1 MEEFDVIVVG
11 GGHAGCEASHISAKM
26 GAKTILITLNLDT
39 IAQMSCNPAVGGLG
53 KGHLVREIDCL
64 GGLMG
69 LITDETG
76 IHFRMLNS
84 SKGPAV
90 QGPRAQCDKVL
101 YRLTMKSYLEKVP
114 NLHIYQGEV
123 VDLVL
128 ERGKV
133 KGVILKDGSEI
144 FGKAVILAPGT
155 FLNGLIHIGLVSYP
169 AGRAN
174 EPASIELSES
184 LRRLGLRIGRLKT
197 GTPMRLHADSID
209 WSAFEPQ
216 PGDDDPI
223 PFSLRT
229 KRKLENKILCY
240 IGYTNEKVHEIIRK
254 SLHKS
259 PLYTG
264 KIKGIG
270 VRYCP
275 SIEDK
280 VVKFP
285 ERNRHQFFLEPEGL
299 NTKEVYVNGIS
310 SSLPLETQMEILKNI
325 KGLEKAIMLRPAY
338 GIEYDFVFPDQI
350 THTLECRS
358 IENLFLAGQINGT
371 TGYEEA
377 SAQGLMAGINAV
389 LKIRGEE
396 PFILSREES
405 YIGVLIDDL
414 ITKGVDEP
422 YRMFTSRAEFRLL
435 LRIDNCDE
443 RLLKYGLNLGT
454 IEPSFYNEA
463 MKRKEELKK
472 IIDFLEN
479 KRIEGISCAQLLRSK
494 KIEINEAIKLVPS
507 DFSSLKREEILYIQS
522 EIIYKGYI
530 EKDKREY
537 EKLLRDME
545 KFIPEGIDYR
555 KIPGLSKEIIEK
567 LEKFKP
573 KTLFEASK
581 ISGMTSAALQ
591 ILRHYIK
598 Y

>member
-1 MEEFDVIVVG
+1 MNAFDVIVVG
-11 GGHAGCEASHISAKM
+11 GGHAGCEAGHISSKM
-26 GAKTILITLNLDT
+26 GCKTLLITLNLDT

-53 KGHLVREIDCL
+53 KGHMVREIDCL

-90 QGPRAQCDKVL
+90 QGPRAQCDKSL
-101 YRLTMKSYLEKVP
+101 YRFTMKSYLEKVP
-114 NLHIYQGEV
+114 NLQIFQGEV
-123 VDLVL
+123 IDLIL
-128 ERGKV
+128 YKGKV
-133 KGVILKDGSEI
+133 KGVVLKDGSEI
-144 FGKAVILAPGT
+144 NGRAVILAPGT

-174 EPASIELSES
+174 EPPSLDLSNS
-184 LRRLGLRIGRLKT
+184 LKKIGLKMGRLKT

-216 PGDDDPI
+216 PGDEDPI

-229 KRKLENKILCY
+229 KKKLENKILCY
-240 IGYTNEKVHEIIRK
+240 IGYTNEEVHDVIRK

-264 KIKGIG
+264 KIKGTG

-285 ERNRHQFFLEPEGL
+285 DRNRHQFFLEPEGL

-310 SSLPLETQMEILKNI
+310 SSLPLETQMEILKKI
-325 KGLEKAIMLRPAY
+325 KGLENAVVLRPAY
-338 GIEYDFVFPDQI
+338 GIEYDFVYPDQI
-350 THTLECRS
+350 TYTLECRE
-358 IENLFLAGQINGT
+358 IEGLFLAGQINGT

-377 SAQGLMAGINAV
+377 AAQGIIAGINAV
-389 LKIRGEE
+389 SKVRGEE
-396 PFILSREES
+396 PFVLSREEA

-435 LRIDNCDE
+435 LRVDNSDE
-443 RLLKYGLNLGT
+443 RLLKYGLKLGT
-454 IEPSFYNEA
+454 IEPSLYDA
-463 MKRKEELKK
+463 VMKRKDELKK
-472 IIDFLEN
+472 A
-479 KRIEGISCAQLLRSK
+479 IEFIERKKDGEATYAQLLRSK
-494 KIEINEAIKLVPS
+494 KIEIDEVI
-507 DFSSLKREEILYIQS
+507 SSLPSNYFPLRREEILYIQS

-530 EKDKREY
+530 EKDKREF
-537 EKLLRDME
+537 ERLMRDME
-545 KFIPEGIDYR
+545 RLIPEDIDFR
-555 KIPGLSKEIIEK
+555 KIPGLSKETVEK

-573 KTLFEASK
+573 KTLYEASK
-581 ISGMTSAALQ
+581 ISGMTASALQ

-598 Y
+598 

>member
-197 GTPMRLHADSID
+197 GTPMRLHADSIN

>member
-1 MEEFDVIVVG
+1 MNSFDVIVVG

-26 GAKTILITLNLDT
+26 GCRTLLITLNLDT

-53 KGHLVREIDCL
+53 KGHMVREIDCL
-64 GGLMG
+64 GGVMG

-90 QGPRAQCDKVL
+90 QGPRTQCDKSL
-101 YRLTMKSYLEKVP
+101 YRFTMKSFLEKVP
-114 NLHIYQGEV
+114 NLLIYQAEV
-123 VDLVL
+123 IDLIL
-128 ERGKV
+128 DKGKV
-133 KGVILKDGSEI
+133 KGVILRDGSEI
-144 FGKAVILAPGT
+144 HGKTVILAPGT
-155 FLNGLIHIGLVSYP
+155 FLNGLIHVGLVSYP

-174 EPASIELSES
+174 EPPSLDLSDS
-184 LRRLGLRIGRLKT
+184 LKKLGLKMARLKT

-216 PGDDDPI
+216 PGDEDPI

-229 KRKLENKILCY
+229 KKKLENKILCY
-240 IGYTNEKVHEIIRK
+240 IGYTNEKVHDVIRK

-285 ERNRHQFFLEPEGL
+285 DKSRHQFFLEPEGL

-310 SSLPLETQMEILKNI
+310 SSLPLDTQREILKNI
-325 KGLEKAIMLRPAY
+325 RGLENAAIIRPAY
-338 GIEYDFVFPDQI
+338 GIEYDFVYPDQI
-350 THTLECRS
+350 TYTLECRE

-377 SAQGLMAGINAV
+377 AAQGIIAGINAV
-389 LKIRGEE
+389 LKVRGEE
-396 PFILSREES
+396 PFVLSREEA
-405 YIGVLIDDL
+405 YIGILVDDL

-422 YRMFTSRAEFRLL
+422 YRMFTSRAEFRLI
-435 LRIDNCDE
+435 LRVDNSDE
-443 RLLKYGLNLGT
+443 RLLKYGMKFGT
-454 IEPSFYNEA
+454 IEPSLYDA
-463 MKRKEELKK
+463 VMKRKEELKK
-472 IIDFLEN
+472 A
-479 KRIEGISCAQLLRSK
+479 IEFFERKKDGEATYAQLLRSK
-494 KIEINEAIKLVPS
+494 KIEIDDAIR
-507 DFSSLKREEILYIQS
+507 SLPQYYFPLRREEILYIQS

-530 EKDKREY
+530 EKDKREF
-537 EKLLRDME
+537 ERLMRDME
-545 KFIPEGIDYR
+545 RFIPEGVDFR
-555 KIPGLSKEIIEK
+555 KIPGLSKEIVEK

-573 KTLFEASK
+573 KTLYEASK
-581 ISGMTSAALQ
+581 ISGMTASALQ

-598 Y
+598 

>member
-1 MEEFDVIVVG
+1 MNNFDLIVVG

-26 GAKTILITLNLDT
+26 GCKTILITLNLDT

-53 KGHLVREIDCL
+53 KGHIVREIDCL

-69 LITDETG
+69 FITDETG

-90 QGPRAQCDKVL
+90 QGPRAQCDKAL
-101 YRLTMKSYLEKVP
+101 YRFTMKSYLEKVP
-114 NLHIYQGEV
+114 NLQIYQGEV
-123 VDLVL
+123 VDLIV
-128 ERGKV
+128 EKGKV
-133 KGVILKDGSEI
+133 KGVILRDGSEI
-144 FGKAVILAPGT
+144 YGKAVILSPGT

-174 EPASIELSES
+174 EPPSLELSNS
-184 LRRLGLRIGRLKT
+184 LKKLGLRMGRLKT
-197 GTPMRLHADSID
+197 GTPMRLHADSIE

-216 PGDDDPI
+216 PGDADPI
-223 PFSLRT
+223 PFSIRT
-229 KRKLENKILCY
+229 KKKLENKILCY

-299 NTKEVYVNGIS
+299 KTKEVYVNGIS

-325 KGLEKAIMLRPAY
+325 RGLENAVMLRPAY
-338 GIEYDFVFPDQI
+338 GIEYDFVYPDQI
-350 THTLECRS
+350 SHTLECRE
-358 IENLFLAGQINGT
+358 IENLYLAGQINGT

-377 SAQGLMAGINAV
+377 SAQGIIAGINAT
-389 LKIRGEE
+389 LKIKGEE
-396 PFILSREES
+396 PFVLSREEA
-405 YIGVLIDDL
+405 YIGVMIDDL

-422 YRMFTSRAEFRLL
+422 YRMFTSRAESRLL

-443 RLLKYGLNLGT
+443 RLLRHGLKLGT
-454 IEPSFYNEA
+454 VEPSLYEDV
-463 MKRKEELKK
+463 MKRKEDLKRG
-472 IIDFLEN
+472 IDFLEN
-479 KRIEGISCAQLLRSK
+479 KRKEGVSYAQLLRSK
-494 KIEINEAIKLVPS
+494 KIGIEEAIQALPS
-507 DFSSLKREEILYIQS
+507 TLSPLKREEILYIQS

-530 EKDKREY
+530 EK
-537 EKLLRDME
+537 EKKEFERLMRDME
-545 KFIPEGIDYR
+545 RFIPENIDFK
-555 KIPGLSKEIIEK
+555 KIPNLSREIVEK

-573 KTLFEASK
+573 KTLYEASK
-581 ISGMTSAALQ
+581 ISGMTASALQ

-598 Y
+598 

>member
-1 MEEFDVIVVG
+1 MNNFDVIVVG

-26 GAKTILITLNLDT
+26 GCKTILITLNLDT

-53 KGHLVREIDCL
+53 KGHIVREIDCL

-69 LITDETG
+69 FMTDETG

-90 QGPRAQCDKVL
+90 QGPRAQCDKAL
-101 YRLTMKSYLEKVP
+101 YRFTMKSYLEKVS
-114 NLHIYQGEV
+114 NLQIYQGEV
-123 VDLVL
+123 VDLIV
-128 ERGKV
+128 EKGRA
-133 KGVILKDGSEI
+133 KGVILRDGSEI
-144 FGKAVILAPGT
+144 YGKAVILSPGT

-174 EPASIELSES
+174 EPPSLELSNS
-184 LRRLGLRIGRLKT
+184 LKRLGLRMGRLKT
-197 GTPMRLHADSID
+197 GTPMRLHADSIE

-216 PGDDDPI
+216 PGDPDPI
-223 PFSLRT
+223 PFSIRT
-229 KRKLENKILCY
+229 KKKLENKILCY

-310 SSLPLETQMEILKNI
+310 SSLPLETQIEILKNI
-325 KGLEKAIMLRPAY
+325 RGLENAVMLRPAY
-338 GIEYDFVFPDQI
+338 GIEYDFVYPDQI
-350 THTLECRS
+350 SHTLECRD
-358 IENLFLAGQINGT
+358 IENLYLAGQINGT

-377 SAQGLMAGINAV
+377 SAQGIIAGINAV
-389 LKIRGEE
+389 LKIKGEE
-396 PFILSREES
+396 PFVLSREEA

-435 LRIDNCDE
+435 LRVDNCDE
-443 RLLKYGLNLGT
+443 RLLRYGLKLGT
-454 IEPSFYNEA
+454 IEPSLYEEV

-472 IIDFLEN
+472 GIDFLEN
-479 KRIEGISCAQLLRSK
+479 KRKDGITYAQLLRSK
-494 KIEINEAIKLVPS
+494 KIEMEEAIQALPS
-507 DFSSLKREEILYIQS
+507 SLFPLKREEILYIQS

-530 EKDKREY
+530 EKDKREF
-537 EKLLRDME
+537 ERLMRDME
-545 KFIPEGIDYR
+545 RFIPENIDFK
-555 KIPGLSKEIIEK
+555 KIPGLSREIVEK

-573 KTLFEASK
+573 KTLYEASK
-581 ISGMTSAALQ
+581 ISGMTASALQ

-598 Y
+598 

>member
-1 MEEFDVIVVG
+1 MDEFDVIVVG
-11 GGHAGCEASHISAKM
+11 GGHAGCEAGHISAKM
-26 GAKTILITLNLDT
+26 GCRTILITLNLDT

-53 KGHLVREIDCL
+53 KGHIVREIDCL
-64 GGLMG
+64 GGVMG

-90 QGPRAQCDKVL
+90 QGPRAQCDKAL
-101 YRLTMKSYLEKVP
+101 YRFKMKSYLEKVP
-114 NLHIYQGEV
+114 NLQIYQAEV
-123 VDLVL
+123 VNLIF
-128 ERGKV
+128 ENGKV
-133 KGVILKDGSEI
+133 KGVILKDGSKI
-144 FGKAVILAPGT
+144 HGKAVILAPGT

-174 EPASIELSES
+174 EPASLELSDS
-184 LRRLGLRIGRLKT
+184 LRKLGLRIGRLKT

-216 PGDDDPI
+216 PGDDNPI

-229 KRKLENKILCY
+229 KKKLENKILCY

-285 ERNRHQFFLEPEGL
+285 ERSRHQFFLEPEGL
-299 NTKEVYVNGIS
+299 NTKEVYLNGIS
-310 SSLPLETQMEILKNI
+310 SSLPLETQMEILRNI
-325 KGLEKAIMLRPAY
+325 KGLENAVILRPAY
-338 GIEYDFVFPDQI
+338 GIEYDFVYPDQI
-350 THTLECRS
+350 SHTLECKE

-377 SAQGLMAGINAV
+377 SAQGIMAGINAV
-389 LKIRGEE
+389 LKIRGEK
-396 PFILSREES
+396 PFVLSREEA
-405 YIGVLIDDL
+405 YIGVMIDDL

-443 RLLKYGLNLGT
+443 RLLKYGLELGT
-454 IEPSFYNEA
+454 IEPSLYERV
-463 MKRKEELKK
+463 MKRKEDLKK
-472 IIDFLEN
+472 SIDFLEN
-479 KRIEGISCAQLLRSK
+479 KRKEDFTYAQLLRSK
-494 KIEINEAIKLVPS
+494 KISIEDVIQTLP
-507 DFSSLKREEILYIQS
+507 SSLFPLNREEILYIQS

-537 EKLLRDME
+537 EKLMRDME
-545 KFIPEGIDYR
+545 RFIPENIDFR

-573 KTLFEASK
+573 KTLYEASK

-598 Y
+598 

>member
-1 MEEFDVIVVG
+1 MNNFDVIVVG

-26 GAKTILITLNLDT
+26 GCKTILITLNLDT

-53 KGHLVREIDCL
+53 KGHIVREIDCL

-69 LITDETG
+69 FITDETG

-90 QGPRAQCDKVL
+90 QGPRAQCDKAL
-101 YRLTMKSYLEKVP
+101 YRFTMKSYLEKVS
-114 NLHIYQGEV
+114 NLQIYQGEV
-123 VDLVL
+123 VNLIV
-128 ERGKV
+128 EKGMA
-133 KGVILKDGSEI
+133 KGVILRDGSEI
-144 FGKAVILAPGT
+144 YGKAVILSPGT

-174 EPASIELSES
+174 EPPSLELSNS
-184 LRRLGLRIGRLKT
+184 LKRLGLRMGRLKT

-216 PGDDDPI
+216 PGDPDPI
-223 PFSLRT
+223 PFSIRT
-229 KRKLENKILCY
+229 KKKLENKILCY

-310 SSLPLETQMEILKNI
+310 SSLPLETQIEILKNI
-325 KGLEKAIMLRPAY
+325 RGLENAVMLRPAY
-338 GIEYDFVFPDQI
+338 GIEYDFVYPDQI
-350 THTLECRS
+350 SHTLECRD
-358 IENLFLAGQINGT
+358 IENLYLAGQINGT

-377 SAQGLMAGINAV
+377 SAQGIIAGINAA
-389 LKIRGEE
+389 LKIKGEE
-396 PFILSREES
+396 PFVLSREEA

-435 LRIDNCDE
+435 LRVDNCDE
-443 RLLKYGLNLGT
+443 RLLRYGLKLGT
-454 IEPSFYNEA
+454 IEPSLYEEV

-472 IIDFLEN
+472 GIDFLEN
-479 KRIEGISCAQLLRSK
+479 KRKDGITYAQLLRSK
-494 KIEINEAIKLVPS
+494 KIEMEEAIQALPS
-507 DFSSLKREEILYIQS
+507 SLFPLKREEILYIQS

-530 EKDKREY
+530 EKDKREF
-537 EKLLRDME
+537 ERLMRDME
-545 KFIPEGIDYR
+545 RFIPENIDFK
-555 KIPGLSKEIIEK
+555 KIPGLSREIVEK

-573 KTLFEASK
+573 KTLYEASK
-581 ISGMTSAALQ
+581 ISGMTASALQ

-598 Y
+598 

>member
-1 MEEFDVIVVG
+1 MENFDVIVVG

-26 GAKTILITLNLDT
+26 GCRTILITLNLDT

-53 KGHLVREIDCL
+53 KGHMVREIDCL
-64 GGLMG
+64 GGVMG

-84 SKGPAV
+84 SKGSAV
-90 QGPRAQCDKVL
+90 QGPRAQCDKAL
-101 YRLTMKSYLEKVP
+101 YRFTMKSYLEKVQ
-114 NLHIYQGEV
+114 NLQIYQAEV
-123 VDLVL
+123 VNLII
-128 ERGKV
+128 EKGKV

-144 FGKAVILAPGT
+144 HGKAVILTPGT

-174 EPASIELSES
+174 EPSSLELSES

-216 PGDDDPI
+216 PGDNNPI

-229 KRKLENKILCY
+229 ERKLENKILCY

-264 KIKGIG
+264 KIKGTG

-310 SSLPLETQMEILKNI
+310 SSLTLETQMEILKNI
-325 KGLEKAIMLRPAY
+325 KGLENTVMLRPAY
-338 GIEYDFVFPDQI
+338 GIEYDFVYPDQI
-350 THTLECRS
+350 SHTLECKE

-377 SAQGLMAGINAV
+377 SAQGIMAGINTV
-389 LKIRGEE
+389 LKIRGGK
-396 PFILSREES
+396 PFVLSREEA
-405 YIGVLIDDL
+405 YIGVMIDDL

-435 LRIDNCDE
+435 LRIDNADE
-443 RLLKYGLNLGT
+443 RLLKYGLELGT
-454 IEPSFYNEA
+454 IEPSFYENV

-472 IIDFLEN
+472 AIDFLEN
-479 KRIEGISCAQLLRSK
+479 TRKEGVTYAQLLRSK
-494 KIEINEAIKLVPS
+494 KTGIEDAIQVLPS
-507 DFSSLKREEILYIQS
+507 NYLPLNREEILYIQS

-537 EKLLRDME
+537 EKLMRDME
-545 KFIPEGIDYR
+545 RFIPEGIDFR
-555 KIPGLSKEIIEK
+555 KMPGLSKEIIEK
-567 LEKFKP
+567 LEKFRP
-573 KTLFEASK
+573 KTLYEASK

-598 Y
+598 

>member
-1 MEEFDVIVVG
+1 MGIFDVIVVG

-26 GAKTILITLNLDT
+26 GAKTILITFNLDT

-53 KGHLVREIDCL
+53 KGHMVREIDCL

-69 LITDETG
+69 LIADETG

-90 QGPRAQCDKVL
+90 QGPRAQCDKAL
-101 YRLTMKSYLEKVP
+101 YRLTMKSYLEGVQ
-114 NLHIYQGEV
+114 NLQLYQGEV
-123 VDLVL
+123 VDLIIKNRRVEGVVL
-128 ERGKV
+128 G
-133 KGVILKDGSEI
+133 DGSEI
-144 FGKAVILAPGT
+144 RGKSVILAPGT

-174 EPASIELSES
+174 EPPSLELSNS
-184 LRRLGLRIGRLKT
+184 IKRAGLRMGRLKT

-216 PGDDDPI
+216 PGDEDPI
-223 PFSLRT
+223 PFSIRT
-229 KRKLENKILCY
+229 KKKLENKILCY
-240 IGYTNEKVHEIIRK
+240 IGYTNEKVHEIIKK
-254 SLHKS
+254 SLYKS

-285 ERNRHQFFLEPEGL
+285 EKNRHQFFLEPEGL
-299 NTKEVYVNGIS
+299 KTKEVYVNGIS
-310 SSLPLETQMEILKNI
+310 SSLPLETQIEILKNI
-325 KGLEKAIMLRPAY
+325 RGLENAVMLRPAY
-338 GIEYDFVFPDQI
+338 GIEYDFVYPEQI
-350 THTLECRS
+350 SHTLECRD

-377 SAQGLMAGINAV
+377 SAQGIIAGINAV
-389 LKIRGEE
+389 LKIKGEE
-396 PFILSREES
+396 PFVLSREEA
-405 YIGVLIDDL
+405 YTGVLIDDL
-414 ITKGVDEP
+414 VTRSVDEP

-435 LRIDNCDE
+435 LRVDNCDE
-443 RLLKYGLNLGT
+443 RLLKYGLKLGT
-454 IEPSFYNEA
+454 IEPFLYDEV
-463 MKRKEELKK
+463 MKRKENLKK
-472 IIDFLEN
+472 GIDFLEK
-479 KRIEGISCAQLLRSK
+479 KRKEGVTYAQLLRSK
-494 KIEINEAIKLVPS
+494 KIEIDEAVQAL
-507 DFSSLKREEILYIQS
+507 SSNLFPLIREEILYIQS

-530 EKDKREY
+530 EKNKKEFERLM
-537 EKLLRDME
+537 KDME
-545 KFIPEGIDYR
+545 RFIPESMDFR
-555 KIPGLSKEIIEK
+555 RIPGLSREIIEK

-573 KTLFEASK
+573 KTLYEASK
-581 ISGMTSAALQ
+581 ISGMTASALQ

-598 Y
+598 

>member
-1 MEEFDVIVVG
+1 MEIFDVIVVG

-26 GAKTILITLNLDT
+26 GAKTILITFNLDT
-39 IAQMSCNPAVGGLG
+39 IAQMSCNPAIGGLG
-53 KGHLVREIDCL
+53 KGHMVREIDCL

-69 LITDETG
+69 LIADETG

-90 QGPRAQCDKVL
+90 QGPRAQCDKAL
-101 YRLTMKSYLEKVP
+101 YRLTMKSYLEGVQ
-114 NLHIYQGEV
+114 NLQLYQGEV
-123 VDLVL
+123 VDLIIKNRRV
-128 ERGKV
+128 E
-133 KGVILKDGSEI
+133 GVVLKDGSEI
-144 FGKAVILAPGT
+144 RGKSVILAPGT

-174 EPASIELSES
+174 EPPSLELSNS
-184 LRRLGLRIGRLKT
+184 IKRAGLRMGRLKT

-216 PGDDDPI
+216 PGDEDPI
-223 PFSLRT
+223 PFSIRT
-229 KRKLENKILCY
+229 KKKLENKILCY
-240 IGYTNEKVHEIIRK
+240 IGYTNEKVHEIIKK

-285 ERNRHQFFLEPEGL
+285 EKNRHQFFLEPEGL
-299 NTKEVYVNGIS
+299 KTKEVYVNGIS
-310 SSLPLETQMEILKNI
+310 SSLPLETQIEILKNI
-325 KGLEKAIMLRPAY
+325 RGLENAVMLRLAY
-338 GIEYDFVFPDQI
+338 GIEYDFVYPEQI
-350 THTLECRS
+350 SHTLECRD

-377 SAQGLMAGINAV
+377 SAQGIIAGINAV
-389 LKIRGEE
+389 LKIKGEE
-396 PFILSREES
+396 PFVLSREES
-405 YIGVLIDDL
+405 YTGVLIDDL
-414 ITKGVDEP
+414 VTRSVDEP

-435 LRIDNCDE
+435 LRVDNCDE
-443 RLLKYGLNLGT
+443 RLLKYGLKLGT
-454 IEPSFYNEA
+454 IEPFLYDEV
-463 MKRKEELKK
+463 MKRKENLKK
-472 IIDFLEN
+472 GIDFLEK
-479 KRIEGISCAQLLRSK
+479 KRKEGVIYAQLLRSK
-494 KIEINEAIKLVPS
+494 KIEIDEAVQAL
-507 DFSSLKREEILYIQS
+507 SSNLFPLMREEILYIQS

-530 EKDKREY
+530 EKNKKEFERLM
-537 EKLLRDME
+537 KDME
-545 KFIPEGIDYR
+545 RFIPEGMDFR
-555 KIPGLSKEIIEK
+555 KIPGLSREIIEK

-573 KTLFEASK
+573 KTLYEASK
-581 ISGMTSAALQ
+581 ISGMTASALQ

-598 Y
+598 

>member
-1 MEEFDVIVVG
+1 MNNFDVIVVG

-26 GAKTILITLNLDT
+26 GCKTILITLNLDT

-53 KGHLVREIDCL
+53 KGHIVREIDCL

-69 LITDETG
+69 FITDETG

-90 QGPRAQCDKVL
+90 QGPRAQCDKAL
-101 YRLTMKSYLEKVP
+101 YRFTMKSYLEKVS
-114 NLHIYQGEV
+114 NLQIYQGEV
-123 VDLVL
+123 VDLIV
-128 ERGKV
+128 EKGRA
-133 KGVILKDGSEI
+133 KGVILRDGSEI
-144 FGKAVILAPGT
+144 YGKAVILSPGT

-174 EPASIELSES
+174 EPPSLELSNS
-184 LRRLGLRIGRLKT
+184 LKRLGLRMGRLKT

-216 PGDDDPI
+216 PGDPDPI
-223 PFSLRT
+223 PFSIRT
-229 KRKLENKILCY
+229 KKKLENKILCY

-310 SSLPLETQMEILKNI
+310 SSLPLETQIEILKNI
-325 KGLEKAIMLRPAY
+325 RGLENAVMLRPAY
-338 GIEYDFVFPDQI
+338 GIEYDFVYPDQI
-350 THTLECRS
+350 SHTLECRD
-358 IENLFLAGQINGT
+358 IENLYLAGQINGT

-377 SAQGLMAGINAV
+377 SAQGIIAGINAA
-389 LKIRGEE
+389 LKIKGEE
-396 PFILSREES
+396 PFVLSREEA

-435 LRIDNCDE
+435 LRVDNCDE
-443 RLLKYGLNLGT
+443 RLLRYGLKLGT
-454 IEPSFYNEA
+454 IEPSLYEEV

-472 IIDFLEN
+472 GIDFLEN
-479 KRIEGISCAQLLRSK
+479 KRKDGITYAQLLRSK
-494 KIEINEAIKLVPS
+494 KIEMEEAIQALPS
-507 DFSSLKREEILYIQS
+507 SLFPLKREEILYIQS

-530 EKDKREY
+530 EKDKREF
-537 EKLLRDME
+537 ERLMRDME
-545 KFIPEGIDYR
+545 KFIPENIDFK
-555 KIPGLSKEIIEK
+555 KIPGLSREIVEK

-573 KTLFEASK
+573 KTLYEASK
-581 ISGMTSAALQ
+581 ISGMTASALQ

-598 Y
+598 